1 MEPVLRTEEGS
12 SWPAKGRKG
21 TYKVRNWSTYNES
34 LVQRGFIILWFSE
47 EALRQ

>member
-1 MEPVLRTEEGS
+1 MAG
-12 SWPAKGRKG
+12 KRKD

-34 LVQRGFIILWFSE
+34 LVQRGSIILWFSV